1 MYITI
6 IIVVDI
12 LTAILGGCLGT
23 YFYRIRD
30 REDETKLIIIGIC
43 VILPIFAIL
52 IGVTA
57 WAILNGYDQSSYTL

>member
-12 LTAILGGCLGT
+12 LTVILGGGLGI
-23 YFYRIRD
+23 YSYRIRD

-57 WAILNGYDQSSYTL
+57 WAILNGYDQSSDTL

>member
-12 LTAILGGCLGT
+12 LTVILGGGLGI
-23 YFYRIRD
+23 YSYRIRD